1 LQAFLAGV
9 AVGMQLHQSGAGR
22 RSWPLLLLLS
32 IFAVAVLAAVAAS
45 VLLLQPG
52 WSHNYVA
59 PHYG

>member
-1 LQAFLAGV
+1 
-9 AVGMQLHQSGAGR
+9 MQLHQSGAGR